1 MADREG
7 VQLIQAFDDGAKTY
21 LQFTHAPAEPVVI
34 ESNTD
39 HKPLAY
45 LGDGPYLVVQGVYE
59 RLAVSVGTH
68 SAVVTNDSAVAR
80 AARAAASGPVVTPAA
95 ASVQGE
101 KAQSEELQ
109 GQIGAFQAR
118 IAQLQSALA
127 EAHAAGRGASVFVS
141 SGDVSPRV
149 VIRFAN
155 YSSAVEIDDGLLH
168 ALGSSAMAAKRIY
181 LHGRTDAFTLTATA
195 AELAVARAV
204 AVKQLLVAQGVGLE
218 RIRIFYRG
226 AGGFAAE
233 NATRAGKAANRSVEI
248 QMIKG

>member
-1 MADREG
+1 MADRKG

-80 AARAAASGPVVTPAA
+80 AAHAAASGPVVTPAA

-101 KAQSEELQ
+101 KAQSEELRAKLEHSRRASPSSNPPSPKRTPP
-109 GQIGAFQAR
+109 G
-118 IAQLQSALA
+118 
-127 EAHAAGRGASVFVS
+127 AGRRSL
-141 SGDVSPRV
+141 
-149 VIRFAN
+149 
-155 YSSAVEIDDGLLH
+155 SAAVMFRR
-168 ALGSSAMAAKRIY
+168 GSSFASRI
-181 LHGRTDAFTLTATA
+181 TAVRWRSTTGFCTRWG
-195 AELAVARAV
+195 AVR
-204 AVKQLLVAQGVGLE
+204 
-218 RIRIFYRG
+218 
-226 AGGFAAE
+226 
-233 NATRAGKAANRSVEI
+233 
-248 QMIKG
+248 